1 MLNTTNKNK
10 LVSLLFSI
18 PILWMAT
25 GMLWDGDGDMRLVPI
40 VLLVALTS
48 LFLFKFDTIKD
59 NFNSN
64 FWIKILLV
72 SSCFGIFA
80 YLYYGFDSRE
90 LRATITI
97 LLVLLVI
104 PSYYYRRGSV
114 QWFLLVCSVCCSIYG
129 YYFQYLNSS
138 TRSEWPIN
146 AIPFATISGLIL
158 IISINLLLI
167 SKCRIKKILILMP
180 SIIFSLNGVLFSQ
193 SRGPLIS
200 VVIVLFISIFTFF
213 LLKNKRS
220 AFFSILAF
228 SILSLSL
235 IQIPLV
241 NQRLNYTYN
250 ELNTIKNGNF
260 DTSIGVR
267 FQMQNIAFELWKQK
281 PIFGYGKNIK
291 REFARLEKKKII
303 TPKVYR
309 LISMTFHNGYLDKF
323 VLYGIPGGLIFLT
336 FLFYPI
342 YLSRQYSLK
351 EGSALLWAPALFM
364 ILCNLTDAPF
374 INAQAAIYYMFIIG
388 AMSMM
393 LKNEKEQR
401 LENV

>member
-1 MLNTTNKNK
+1 MSSTINKDK
-10 LVSLLFSI
+10 LISILFSI

-40 VLLVALTS
+40 VLLVVMISL
-48 LFLFKFDTIKD
+48 LFLKIDNIKKNFK
-59 NFNSN
+59 NN
-64 FWIKILLV
+64 FWLKLILIN
-72 SSCFGIFA
+72 SSFGVIA
-80 YLYYGFDSRE
+80 YLCYGFDSRE
-90 LRATITI
+90 LRATLVVLFLFLAMPID
-97 LLVLLVI
+97 LLSKKNIRYFIFISSLTC
-104 PSYYYRRGSV
+104 
-114 QWFLLVCSVCCSIYG
+114 FLYG
-129 YYFQYLNSS
+129 FYFQVLNHSA
-138 TRSEWPIN
+138 RGVWPIN
-146 AIPFATISGLIL
+146 AIPFATISGLIS
-158 IISINLLLI
+158 IISFVSLFSKNEKNNYFI
-167 SKCRIKKILILMP
+167 SLM
-180 SIIFSLNGVLFSQ
+180 SLIFSFGGIILSQ
-193 SRGPLIS
+193 SRGPLLS
-200 VVIVLFISIFTFF
+200 VMIIFFVITFLFLFVKKKKHTVVFIFSFIFISFCLT
-213 LLKNKRS
+213 KVP
-220 AFFSILAF
+220 
-228 SILSLSL
+228 L
-235 IQIPLV
+235 IS
-241 NQRLNYTYN
+241 QRLDNTYDEYN
-250 ELNTIKNGNF
+250 KIRVGNLN
-260 DTSIGVR
+260 TSIGMR

-281 PIFGYGKNIK
+281 PILGYGKNIK

-388 AMSMM
+388 AVSMM